1 MGAESPTSC
10 SLDVHGRKRWSALT
24 TPLPLTYILAT
35 PMIET
40 GGTYM
45 PKSENLNY
53 SVEAAM
59 SRLSDT

>member
-1 MGAESPTSC
+1 
-10 SLDVHGRKRWSALT
+10 
-24 TPLPLTYILAT
+24 
-35 PMIET
+35 MIET